1 MPTETAP
8 RCLRCATPLR
18 NARTV
23 CPSCGM
29 TVGNTVSTPEDD
41 APVQKSTRRSMC
53 ICPVCSKSI
62 LTGEVVEFDGQ
73 QLCATC
79 AESLRAKAQRRQA
92 AEKN

>member
-1 MPTETAP
+1 MPTEIAP
-8 RCLRCATPLR
+8 RCLRCATLLR

-29 TVGNTVSTPEDD
+29 AVGDTTDGSEPSSKKP
-41 APVQKSTRRSMC
+41 ARRSMR

-62 LTGEVVEFDGQ
+62 LVGEVVEFDKQ
-73 QLCATC
+73 ELCATC
-79 AESLRAKAQRRQA
+79 AESLRAKAQRRQS

>member
-1 MPTETAP
+1 MPTEITP

-29 TVGNTVSTPEDD
+29 AVGEIAPLEDPKK
-41 APVQKSTRRSMC
+41 AKRRSMR
-53 ICPVCSKSI
+53 ICPVCTKTI
-62 LTGEVVEFDGQ
+62 LTGEVIEFNGQ
-73 QLCATC
+73 DLCVSC
-79 AESLRAKAQRRQA
+79 AESLRAKAQRRQS